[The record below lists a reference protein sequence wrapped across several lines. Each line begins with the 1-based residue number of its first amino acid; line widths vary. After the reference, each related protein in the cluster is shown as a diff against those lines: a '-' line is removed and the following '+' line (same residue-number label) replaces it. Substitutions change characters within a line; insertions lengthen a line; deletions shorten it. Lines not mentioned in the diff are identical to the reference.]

1 MKQQY
6 NVDDHA
12 QHIYET
18 RLDDF
23 FNYLATQKVLR
34 EVLWCVF
41 DEAKEYKHC
50 QQVSGFIKRN
60 QWKQHVFR
68 LLDAGNKH
76 AWMLLTEIS
85 RCGSSQNGSH
95 KSFITQ
101 RLACGRIYYCPACWR

>member
-6 NVDDHA
+6 NPDDHA

-41 DEAKEYKHC
+41 DEAKEYKFAA
-50 QQVSGFIKRN
+50 QTTVIIKRN

-68 LLDAGNKH
+68 LLDAGNAN
-76 AWMLLTEIS
+76 AWLLLTEYAKS
-85 RCGSSQNGSH
+85 ERESSEWDHAAS
-95 KSFITQ
+95 KADDL
-101 RLACGRIYYCPACWR
+101 R

>member
-1 MKQQY
+1 MTKY

-41 DEAKEYKHC
+41 DEAKEYKFAA
-50 QQVSGFIKRN
+50 QTTVIIKRN
-60 QWKQHVFR
+60 QWKQHIYR
-68 LLDAGNKH
+68 LLEAGNKH
-76 AWMLLTEIS
+76 AWLLITEFA
-85 RCGSSQNGSH
+85 
-95 KSFITQ
+95 KSERDSNELDIVASKYDD
-101 RLACGRIYYCPACWR
+101 LA

>member
-23 FNYLATQKVLR
+23 FNYLATELDIY
-34 EVLWCVF
+34 EVMWCAF
-41 DEAKEYKHC
+41 DEAKEYKFAA
-50 QQVSGFIKRN
+50 QTTVIIKRN
-60 QWKQHVFR
+60 QWKKHVFR

-76 AWMLLTEIS
+76 AWLLLTEFA
-85 RCGSSQNGSH
+85 
-95 KSFITQ
+95 KSERESGEWDIAASKADD
-101 RLACGRIYYCPACWR
+101 LA

>member
-1 MKQQY
+1 MKKY

-41 DEAKEYKHC
+41 DEAKEYKFAA
-50 QQVSGFIKRN
+50 QTTVIIKRN

-76 AWMLLTEIS
+76 AWLLLAEFA
-85 RCGSSQNGSH
+85 
-95 KSFITQ
+95 KSERESGELDIAASKADDL
-101 RLACGRIYYCPACWR
+101 R

>member
-1 MKQQY
+1 MKKY
-6 NVDDHA
+6 NVNDHA

-41 DEAKEYKHC
+41 DEAKEYKFAA
-50 QQVSGFIKRN
+50 QTTVIIKRN

-76 AWMLLTEIS
+76 AWLLLEEFAKS
-85 RCGSSQNGSH
+85 ERESSEFDHAAS
-95 KSFITQ
+95 KADDL
-101 RLACGRIYYCPACWR
+101 R